1 MKRSAAFRIAMGCVM
16 KRPVTL
22 RLEPELLERVEA
34 LARAER
40 RPLQNTLRNLLDD
53 GLAAQQP
60 RSASSEQVAA

>member
-1 MKRSAAFRIAMGCVM
+1 MGCVM

-60 RSASSEQVAA
+60 RGASSEQVAA